1 MKKDFTKVAILINET
16 HKEYHDPE
24 SLLYRGKGWNNLY
37 GQWLVYGFEKYI
49 GFFEAAALCE
59 TIEKAHK
66 QRRSVY
72 DAALRFFEELK

>member
-1 MKKDFTKVAILINET
+1 MKNADKIAKTITDQYLD
-16 HKEYHDPE
+16 YHNPE
-24 SLLYRGKGWNNLY
+24 NLTYNGRWNNLY

-72 DAALRFFEELK
+72 DAALRFFEELR